1 MKRQKLL
8 ALLLALCMAVSMLPI
23 GSLSVGASAIDGAPE
38 EHKAALQAAMDAID
52 AIGTVTYKSLEA
64 IQTAETAYAAVPE
77 ESRSY
82 IADYASTL
90 TSARSSFNA
99 IIEAYDFTITSNRP
113 GSKGYINAWLATCS
127 DEVFDATRSAI
138 SDTIKYQYYKGRN
151 IGFTNGGTS
160 NDFSDW
166 MDSPWMIITGGSD
179 DNYNKQEWG
188 DRQTTTVPVFP
199 GIAFSV
205 DSTFS
210 QNWEFQSAYPA
221 GENFKMDGKIYQVF
235 RGYTKSYDASIEPSA
250 AADLPAIEKSGN
262 HPEERANDGETNKN
276 IFLYAYAK
284 YSQDN
289 RWAGLTLGVP
299 QSEWA
304 QSVGNTR
311 YQTYEGPQ
319 GPAYILTTLDKISAA
334 PTDGAQDSYI
344 AGMNDAYVLITGDMA
359 GVIAGINDFFNRSGE
374 LVSADASSITFEN
387 GTLTAEG
394 FAEADTAAA
403 GRVSALITALPDAA
417 EVQAYDQT
425 AIEAARSEYDLLSVT
440 AQELVTN
447 YSRLTEAEAA
457 LEEILSASA
466 DAAEVVTKI
475 AAIGTVTYKSLS
487 AISEAQ
493 KLYDALSEESKSYVS
508 NHQILVDAQ
517 ASFNAIIEAYD
528 FTITSNR
535 PGSKGYINAWLA
547 TCSDEVFDATRSAIS
562 DTIKYQY
569 YKGRNIGFTNGGTSN
584 DFSDWMDSPWM
595 IITGGSDDNYNKQE
609 WGDRQTTT
617 VPVFPGI
624 AFSVDSTFSQNWEFQ
639 SAYPAGENFKMDGKI
654 YQVFRGYTKSYD
666 ASIEPSAAAD
676 LPAIEKSGNHPEERA
691 NDGETNKNIFLYAY
705 AKYSQDNRWAGLTLG
720 VPQSEWAQSVGNT
733 RYQTY
738 EGPQGPAYI
747 LTTLD
752 KISAAPTDGAQDSYI
767 AGMNDAYV
775 LITGDMAGVIAGIN
789 DFFNRSGELVSAD
802 ASSIT
807 FENATVTANDVIWN
821 YADYTAVDTA
831 LEKVAA
837 FTKEDYTEASWAKL
851 QTAVNAVV
859 RNLMEDEQATVD
871 GYAVAIEEAIL
882 ALVPISVEMN
892 LTIGTGMV
900 TAAAEG
906 KYDITW
912 NAHVLVGDTLAVED
926 INTAGVKFKNYGV
939 YYSTGKDVLADY
951 KNASADQI
959 RKIVFAQGENVDI
972 YTSYGFRLKNVVE
985 NRVRAAMF
993 YIEYELDG
1001 QNYILLSTVDEV
1013 VAVIAE

>member
-127 DEVFDATRSAI
+127 DEVFNATRSAI

-311 YQTYEGPQ
+311 YQ
-319 GPAYILTTLDKISAA
+319 A
-334 PTDGAQDSYI
+334 
-344 AGMNDAYVLITGDMA
+344 
-359 GVIAGINDFFNRSGE
+359 
-374 LVSADASSITFEN
+374 
-387 GTLTAEG
+387 
-394 FAEADTAAA
+394 
-403 GRVSALITALPDAA
+403 
-417 EVQAYDQT
+417 
-425 AIEAARSEYDLLSVT
+425 
-440 AQELVTN
+440 
-447 YSRLTEAEAA
+447 
-457 LEEILSASA
+457 
-466 DAAEVVTKI
+466 
-475 AAIGTVTYKSLS
+475 
-487 AISEAQ
+487 
-493 KLYDALSEESKSYVS
+493 
-508 NHQILVDAQ
+508 
-517 ASFNAIIEAYD
+517 
-528 FTITSNR
+528 
-535 PGSKGYINAWLA
+535 
-547 TCSDEVFDATRSAIS
+547 
-562 DTIKYQY
+562 
-569 YKGRNIGFTNGGTSN
+569 
-584 DFSDWMDSPWM
+584 
-595 IITGGSDDNYNKQE
+595 
-609 WGDRQTTT
+609 
-617 VPVFPGI
+617 
-624 AFSVDSTFSQNWEFQ
+624 
-639 SAYPAGENFKMDGKI
+639 
-654 YQVFRGYTKSYD
+654 
-666 ASIEPSAAAD
+666 
-676 LPAIEKSGNHPEERA
+676 
-691 NDGETNKNIFLYAY
+691 
-705 AKYSQDNRWAGLTLG
+705 
-720 VPQSEWAQSVGNT
+720 
-733 RYQTY
+733 Y

-837 FTKEDYTEASWAKL
+837 LTKEDYTEASWAKL